1 MSSYDE
7 SQERFEEFLRT
18 YKDDQGILHYW
29 TRLQQMSINDETSLF
44 IDFQDL
50 ISFDN
55 VFMALAAESPST
67 FIDTVNNALIAV
79 LRVEDPDYVSSLDTS
94 LLKARITNY
103 SEHVPLRA
111 IRAKHIG
118 KLVRVSGI
126 MMRASEVKPLLVQ
139 AMFQCRICD
148 EKIPQTQEEGRY
160 TEPVRC
166 PLCDKKTPMRLLA
179 Q

>member
-18 YKDDQGILHYW
+18 YKDDQGSLIYW
-29 TRLQQMSINDETSLF
+29 TKVQQMSINDELSLP

-55 VFMALAAESPST
+55 VFMALAAEDPSK
-67 FIDTVNNALIAV
+67 FIEIVNNALVAV
-79 LRVEDPDYVSSLDTS
+79 LRVEDPDYVSSIDTTS
-94 LLKARITNY
+94 LKARITNY

-111 IRAKHIG
+111 IRSKHIG

-126 MMRASEVKPLLVQ
+126 MMRASEV
-139 AMFQCRICD
+139 RW
-148 EKIPQTQEEGRY
+148 
-160 TEPVRC
+160 
-166 PLCDKKTPMRLLA
+166 
-179 Q
+179 